1 MNTHNRCA
9 ICNKVSARDI
19 ETDLGDFSENAF
31 IPDPDNDKFT
41 ICLECNEVVEEQRM
55 YYYIKD
61 NWWGDEEVLE
71 DEFSEVEGFVS
82 FEDDP
87 FMEEDE
93 DV

>member
-1 MNTHNRCA
+1 M
-9 ICNKVSARDI
+9 SARDI

-87 FMEEDE
+87 FVEEDE